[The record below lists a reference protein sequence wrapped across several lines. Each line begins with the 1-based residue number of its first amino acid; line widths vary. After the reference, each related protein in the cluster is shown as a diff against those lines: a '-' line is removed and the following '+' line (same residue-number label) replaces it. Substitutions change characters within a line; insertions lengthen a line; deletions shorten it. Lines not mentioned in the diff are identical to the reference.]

1 MCQGTLFCLFPST
14 IPYYSVD
21 NGFNIALLINLGISG
36 SFFENGHGMP
46 QPGDVVSKIL
56 LIDDE
61 AGIRTL
67 LSISLKSDGYDV
79 VTAENGKR
87 GIELFEQEAPSIVLT
102 DIKMPGMDGLD
113 VLRRIK
119 EISPETE
126 VIVITGHGD
135 IEVAIKALQFE
146 ASDFITKPV
155 SDKVL
160 SIALKRAEERLKL
173 KQQLKNYTYD
183 LENEVKKKTKELKKS
198 YKEMEA
204 ICDITR
210 GVSEKKSL
218 AEAFDFIISRVK
230 HILSFEE
237 AIPLIFNEGKDGFVE
252 AAGYRGI
259 DRADRDDLI
268 SDIAL
273 MRVPM
278 DIAELN
284 DQGCTWLGNF
294 DSYQSLSVV
303 PIIKKDEPIG
313 GLMLLASER
322 AVFSKADLRF
332 LYLMLAQVAGVI
344 RRIALNGERLKKL
357 ENKVKMF
364 SGYGGIIGK
373 DHKMHQIYQLI
384 LDIAPTDATVLI
396 QGESGSGK
404 ELVARAIHYHS
415 ERKDD
420 PFVVVNCSAYPE
432 TLLESE
438 LFGHEKGAF
447 TGATH
452 RRAGRFE
459 LANKGTLFLDE
470 IGEIPLVSQVKLL
483 RLLQFQKFERLG
495 GIETIGVDVRI
506 IAATNKDLKREV
518 EKGNFREDLYYRLN
532 VIPINIP
539 PLRARQNDTPLLVEH
554 FLKRFNSRGNKT
566 VKGISPEAMK
576 ILMGYNWPG
585 NVRELENIIEHA
597 FILTK
602 DEVVG
607 EQSLPLGIRFI
618 VDKEEKISSFEENE
632 RRFLARMLEEYRWN
646 KLQVA
651 KKLNISRSTLYA
663 KLKKYNI
670 QSINN

>member
-1 MCQGTLFCLFPST
+1 LKPDAASR
-14 IPYYSVD
+14 
-21 NGFNIALLINLGISG
+21 
-36 SFFENGHGMP
+36 ENGSCAKVSWYASTYRI
-46 QPGDVVSKIL
+46 VVSKIL

-61 AGIRTL
+61 AGIRNL

-79 VTAENGKR
+79 ITAENGKR

-102 DIKMPGMDGLD
+102 DMKMPGMDGLD
-113 VLRRIK
+113 VLRQIK
-119 EISPETE
+119 QISPETE

-135 IEVAIKALQFE
+135 MEVTIKALQLE

-155 SDKVL
+155 SDKAL
-160 SIALKRAEERLKL
+160 SIALKRAEEKLKL

-183 LENEVKKKTKELKKS
+183 LEKEVNKKTKELKKS
-198 YKEMEA
+198 YTEMET
-204 ICDITR
+204 ICEITC

-218 AEAFDFIISRVK
+218 AEAFDFIISRVR

-237 AIPLIFNEGKDGFVE
+237 AIPLIFNEGKDGFIE
-252 AAGYRGI
+252 AAGYRDL
-259 DRADRDDLI
+259 DREDRDGLI

-273 MRVPM
+273 MRLPM
-278 DIAELN
+278 DTAELN
-284 DQGCTWLGNF
+284 DRGYTWLGNF

-303 PIIKKDEPIG
+303 PIIKNDDPVG
-313 GLMLLASER
+313 GLILLASER
-322 AVFSKADLRF
+322 ALFSKEDLRF

-344 RRIALNGERLKKL
+344 RRIALNDERLKEL

-373 DHKMHQIYQLI
+373 DHKMQQIYKLI

-404 ELVARAIHYHS
+404 ELVARAVHYHS
-415 ERKDD
+415 YRKDN
-420 PFVVVNCSAYPE
+420 PFVVVNCSAYPQ

-452 RRAGRFE
+452 RRIGRFE
-459 LANKGTLFLDE
+459 LADKGTLFLDE

-483 RLLQFQKFERLG
+483 RFLQFQKFERLG

-539 PLRARQNDTPLLVEH
+539 PLRARHNDTPLLVEH
-554 FLKRFNSRGNKT
+554 FLKRFNSRGNKK
-566 VKGISPEAMK
+566 VKRISPEAMK

-602 DEVVG
+602 DAVVG
-607 EQSLPLGIRFI
+607 EQNLPLGIRFI

-632 RRFLARMLEEYRWN
+632 KRFLARTLEEYRWN

-670 QSINN
+670 NSVNKW

>member
-1 MCQGTLFCLFPST
+1 M
-14 IPYYSVD
+14 
-21 NGFNIALLINLGISG
+21 
-36 SFFENGHGMP
+36 
-46 QPGDVVSKIL
+46 SKIL